1 MSLRVFIADDQRLV
15 RDGLRMMLES
25 CDDLVV
31 VGEAGDGR
39 AAVDALRGLGADV
52 VLMDVRMPVMDGVE
66 ATRALSE
73 LGHPARVLILTTFD
87 LDEYAFTALRAGAA
101 GFLLKDAR
109 QAELQNAVREVAAG
123 GAVVAPSTTRR
134 LLPYLIDRL
143 PGGRAGPDARL
154 GTLTPRETEV
164 LTEIAA
170 GATNAEIATRLH
182 MAEATVKT
190 HIGNLFAK
198 LHCRDRVALVLFAF
212 DAGLRPGSQARGPS
226 SPP

>member
-1 MSLRVFIADDQRLV
+1 MSLRVFLADDQRLV
-15 RDGLRMMLES
+15 RDGLRMMIES
-25 CDDLVV
+25 CDDLEV

-39 AAVDALRGLGADV
+39 EAVAALRGLAADV

-66 ATRALSE
+66 ATRRLGE

-109 QAELQNAVREVAAG
+109 QEELLSAVREVAAG

-143 PGGRAGPDARL
+143 PSGPDERL
-154 GTLTPRETEV
+154 AALTPREVEV
-164 LTEIAA
+164 LGEIAA
-170 GATNAEIATRLH
+170 GATNAEIAARLH

-198 LHCRDRVALVLFAF
+198 LHCRDRVALVLFAY
-212 DAGLRPGSQARGPS
+212 DTGLAPRPS
-226 SPP
+226 

>member
-1 MSLRVFIADDQRLV
+1 MSLRVFLADDQRLV
-15 RDGLRMMLES
+15 RDGLRMMIES
-25 CDDLVV
+25 CDDLEV
-31 VGEAGDGR
+31 VGEAADGR
-39 AAVDALRGLGADV
+39 EAVTALRALAADV

-66 ATRALSE
+66 ATRRLGE
-73 LGHPARVLILTTFD
+73 LGHPAKILILTTFD

-109 QAELQNAVREVAAG
+109 QEELLTAVREVAAG

-143 PGGRAGPDARL
+143 PGDPDRPDARL
-154 GTLTPRETEV
+154 ATLTPRETEV
-164 LTEIAA
+164 LSEIAA
-170 GATNAEIATRLH
+170 GATNAEIARRLH

-212 DAGLRPGSQARGPS
+212 DAGLAPRPS
-226 SPP
+226 